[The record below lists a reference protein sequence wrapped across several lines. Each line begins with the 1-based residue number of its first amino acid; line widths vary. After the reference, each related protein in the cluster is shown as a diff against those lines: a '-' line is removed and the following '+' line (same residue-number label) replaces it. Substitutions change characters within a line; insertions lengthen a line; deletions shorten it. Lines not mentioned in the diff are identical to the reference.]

1 VSGRGQEN
9 SDQEGER
16 VKLKILAI
24 FCAVVLLGC
33 SDGSGREEANKKI
46 EELQVKIV
54 DLQTEISH
62 LRRTNAELNAQLQ
75 ARRQ

>member
-1 VSGRGQEN
+1 MKSR
-9 SDQEGER
+9 
-16 VKLKILAI
+16 LLAI
-24 FCAVVLLGC
+24 CSCIALLACTEKSGL
-33 SDGSGREEANKKI
+33 DGVNKNI

-75 ARRQ
+75 AQRK

>member
-1 VSGRGQEN
+1 
-9 SDQEGER
+9 
-16 VKLKILAI
+16 VKSKGLVMV
-24 FCAVVLLGC
+24 CAVALLGC
-33 SDGSGREEANKKI
+33 TDRSGLEEANKKI

-62 LRRTNAELNAQLQ
+62 LRKTNAELNSQLL

>member
-9 SDQEGER
+9 SNQEGER
-16 VKLKILAI
+16 VKSKILAI
-24 FCAVVLLGC
+24 ICAFVVLGC
-33 SDGSGREEANKKI
+33 SDRSGLEEANKKI

-75 ARRQ
+75 GRRQ